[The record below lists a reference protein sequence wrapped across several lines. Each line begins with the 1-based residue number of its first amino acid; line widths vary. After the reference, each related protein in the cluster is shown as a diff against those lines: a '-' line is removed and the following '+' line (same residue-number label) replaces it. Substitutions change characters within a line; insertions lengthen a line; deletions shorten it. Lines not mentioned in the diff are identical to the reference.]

1 VLPCAGGAVDVWV
14 AEPVPVVADPV
25 PVVPEP
31 VPVAP
36 VPLVAVDWL
45 GRCWVP
51 WFAWLLWL
59 LWLL

>member
-1 VLPCAGGAVDVWV
+1 MRNVLPCAGGAVDVWV
-14 AEPVPVVADPV
+14 A
-25 PVVPEP
+25 EP